1 MSGTTLSGDP
11 AAVVRRWLDEVWM
24 AGDLDAVDE
33 LVAERYVRHG
43 PSGTVVR
50 DRDALRDDM
59 RQYFRVL
66 HKPVI
71 TVDDQAVAGDR
82 VWTRMTIEGVDL
94 EAGTT
99 RADDLAAGV
108 PHRRRRAIG
117 RVLAAPRS
125 RGRLASR
132 AGVSSAKGHVG
143 TLCVGASGHPVADH
157 AQDRQGAHR
166 GEGLT

>member
-1 MSGTTLSGDP
+1 MSGTLGVDP

-24 AGDLDAVDE
+24 AGDLDRIDD
-33 LVAERYVRHG
+33 LVARSTSG
-43 PSGTVVR
+43 PHGTVVR
-50 DRDALRDDM
+50 DRNGLREDL

-99 RADDLAAGV
+99 RVMTWLQVFRVDQEGLLAESWLLHAAGV
-108 PHRRRRAIG
+108 DWRRA
-117 RVLAAPRS
+117 P
-125 RGRLASR
+125 
-132 AGVSSAKGHVG
+132 K
-143 TLCVGASGHPVADH
+143 
-157 AQDRQGAHR
+157 
-166 GEGLT
+166 

>member
-1 MSGTTLSGDP
+1 MSGATLSGDP

-99 RADDLAAGV
+99 RLMTWLQVFRIDADGPIGGVVAA
-108 PHRRRRAIG
+108 PRRRASTGVTG
-117 RVLAAPRS
+117 RRELSQRPR
-125 RGRLASR
+125 RHA
-132 AGVSSAKGHVG
+132 V
-143 TLCVGASGHPVADH
+143 ASGRRAT
-157 AQDRQGAHR
+157 Q
-166 GEGLT
+166 